1 MASDAKITPMDE
13 ECDEEAEETLE
24 GGTGGGGASASFQA
38 QQATAVGHVSWKRNR
53 YDEPQRDARQLT
65 WSSDIDDDD
74 DQEPEGGAEP
84 TDGLDESTPSVTP
97 ADTEDE
103 FASAV
108 VAAFAAREA
117 ELAQQ
122 ELARGAQY
130 EDEMQM
136 AECAS
141 DLVDRAA
148 RHLRS
153 LPHTVTHN
161 ARARAVELAK
171 TDVLDARDLCSR
183 LPHCLHPDLL
193 GHLESA
199 VAQL

>member
-1 MASDAKITPMDE
+1 M
-13 ECDEEAEETLE
+13 
-24 GGTGGGGASASFQA
+24 
-38 QQATAVGHVSWKRNR
+38 GHVSWKRNR

-122 ELARGAQY
+122 ELARGAQH

-136 AECAS
+136 AEC
-141 DLVDRAA
+141 DRIWLTAQHGTCG
-148 RHLRS
+148 RCPTRS
-153 LPHTVTHN
+153 RT
-161 ARARAVELAK
+161 RRRSEL
-171 TDVLDARDLCSR
+171 
-183 LPHCLHPDLL
+183 
-193 GHLESA
+193 
-199 VAQL
+199 

>member
-1 MASDAKITPMDE
+1 M
-13 ECDEEAEETLE
+13 
-24 GGTGGGGASASFQA
+24 
-38 QQATAVGHVSWKRNR
+38 GHVSWKRNR

-122 ELARGAQY
+122 ELARGAQH
-130 EDEMQM
+130 ED
-136 AECAS
+136 
-141 DLVDRAA
+141 
-148 RHLRS
+148 
-153 LPHTVTHN
+153 
-161 ARARAVELAK
+161 
-171 TDVLDARDLCSR
+171 DADGRMCIGS
-183 LPHCLHPDLL
+183 
-193 GHLESA
+193 G
-199 VAQL
+199 